1 MGMYGGASALG
12 AKQLYLPTDEYE
24 TGDPAGCEGPADGG
38 PADDESTSDKKTT
51 KSSKCDVAPGIFIAF
66 LRILG
71 RCVVVRVLAVIDG
84 SAVSVAAN
92 GRGTVSYLLVGIVHA
107 IAIAVDGA
115 DAELLRGTPGAG
127 ARLSLLGFSP
137 GSPGLEQC
145 GCQSCDCGEQGD
157 DDRCVL
163 GDKLHDFSPIWKNL
177 PRPVWAC
184 TGAGG
189 AVSCSD
195 LMPPR

>member
-1 MGMYGGASALG
+1 MSADGGVDGGHVVLTRPEESKPGATNNRQQGCRVEHIQNGMCGGVSALG

-92 GRGTVSYLLVGIVHA
+92 GCGTVADLLVGIVHA

-115 DAELLRGTPGAG
+115 DAELLRDTPRRWCPPQPSWLQPGQ
-127 ARLSLLGFSP
+127 P
-137 GSPGLEQC
+137 GS
-145 GCQSCDCGEQGD
+145 
-157 DDRCVL
+157 
-163 GDKLHDFSPIWKNL
+163 
-177 PRPVWAC
+177 
-184 TGAGG
+184 
-189 AVSCSD
+189 
-195 LMPPR
+195 